1 VLLAVRFIV
10 MALGARSGRPTT
22 TFVGILMLLAL
33 SMFAVAVPNAAARQ
47 KKTWVAIYP
56 RIDQPGVDAHY
67 YRRPHR
73 FHLTSADSGITFSSF
88 HWRHWGGPTA
98 TATGRARGCG
108 EGGPEGFHC
117 DSGRVRLIAD
127 HLGTCSITGY
137 GFYQRL
143 VAIRAPF
150 YSGRLEIPVAPESS
164 SCGPP

>member
-1 VLLAVRFIV
+1 MRAERGGRLTTTGIGIVMLLVLSTLAVTV
-10 MALGARSGRPTT
+10 T
-22 TFVGILMLLAL
+22 
-33 SMFAVAVPNAAARQ
+33 NATARQ

-56 RIDQPGVDAHY
+56 RLDQTGVDAHY

-73 FHLTSADSGITFSSF
+73 FHLTSADSGITFTSL
-88 HWRHWGGPTA
+88 HWRYWGGRTA
-98 TATGRARGCG
+98 IATGRARGCG
-108 EGGPEGFHC
+108 EGGPEGPHC

-127 HLGTCSITGY
+127 HLGTCSLTGY

-143 VAIRAPF
+143 VVIHAPF